1 MCSKRRI
8 AGSVQGLHKHHK
20 FFQNIGSPDLTA
32 CTFCSMHSFTKEGR
46 AIHRLADLVM
56 PVSDLIAEHDRHLE
70 LGAEDE
76 GSADAIESSTEYFF
90 SSSFPLL
97 RTMLNALSS
106 VLKGGLH
113 LPLVQET
120 DQLVP
125 LGPKTVKFRGRL

>member
-1 MCSKRRI
+1 
-8 AGSVQGLHKHHK
+8 
-20 FFQNIGSPDLTA
+20 
-32 CTFCSMHSFTKEGR
+32 MHSFTKEGQ

-56 PVSDLIAEHDRHLE
+56 PVSDLIAEHNRHLE

-76 GSADAIESSTEYFF
+76 GSADAIESSTEYVF
-90 SSSFPLL
+90 SSSFPFL
-97 RTMLNALSS
+97 RTMLNASYS
-106 VLKGGLH
+106 VLKGGLR